1 MANSDVGYLSPSEMQ
16 RVWNAVLEFER
27 VRTSQVQEARP
38 YIDPPV
44 LFRNDSGQTIPAYG
58 CVQINGTYDEEQ
70 SSCHYVTLKRPFQ
83 RTSAVLSTFSF
94 NGPREV
100 LDKEYGRLQS
110 GPIFRA
116 IKDSTTMSIGMRLG
130 PIDSQFKL
138 GKGCLFSYAGPDNVE
153 TDCIRVVRC
162 ETPIHAT
169 AGSSGIAGNSSATV
183 TSRYFDGTQWQA
195 GSITYT
201 AHNSTTTSIA
211 ANSKLILFPV
221 DGVWS
226 AMEMCV

>member
-1 MANSDVGYLSPSEMQ
+1 MADSEVGYLSPSEMQ

-27 VRTSQVQEARP
+27 YKPTQTQEARP
-38 YIDPPV
+38 YVDPPV
-44 LFRNDSGQTIPAYG
+44 LFRNDSGDTIPPYG
-58 CVQINGTYDEEQ
+58 CVQIVGTYDESQ
-70 SSCHYVTLKRPFQ
+70 SSCHYATVKRPMQ
-83 RTSAVLSTFSF
+83 RTSAVLSTFAF

-100 LDKEYGRLQS
+100 VDKDYGRLQA
-110 GPIFRA
+110 GPVFRA

-130 PIDSQFKL
+130 PVSSYFTL
-138 GKGCLFSYAGPDNVE
+138 GKGCLFSYCGTDNVID
-153 TDCIRVVRC
+153 DCIRVVRN

-169 AGSSGIAGNSSATV
+169 AGGSGIAGNSSATV

-201 AHNSTTTSIA
+201 AYNSTATAIA
-211 ANSKLILFPV
+211 ANAKLILFPV

-226 AMEMCV
+226 AVEMCA

>member
-1 MANSDVGYLSPSEMQ
+1 MQ

-27 VRTSQVQEARP
+27 VKTSQVQEARP
-38 YIDPPV
+38 YVDPPV

-58 CVQINGTYDEEQ
+58 CVQLIGTYDESQ
-70 SSCHYVTLKRPFQ
+70 SSCHYATMKRPMQ
-83 RTSAVLSTFSF
+83 RTSAVLSTFAF

-100 LDKEYGRLQS
+100 LDKEYGRLQA
-110 GPIFRA
+110 GPVFRA
-116 IKDSTTMSIGMRLG
+116 IKDSTTMSVGMRLG
-130 PIDSQFKL
+130 PENGYFHLS
-138 GKGCLFSYAGPDNVE
+138 KGCLFSYVGVDNVQS
-153 TDCIRVVRC
+153 DCIRVVRC

-169 AGSSGIAGNSSATV
+169 AGGSGIAANSSATV

-201 AHNSTTTSIA
+201 AYNSTATAIA
-211 ANSKLILFPV
+211 ANAKLMLFPI

-226 AMEMCV
+226 AVETCA